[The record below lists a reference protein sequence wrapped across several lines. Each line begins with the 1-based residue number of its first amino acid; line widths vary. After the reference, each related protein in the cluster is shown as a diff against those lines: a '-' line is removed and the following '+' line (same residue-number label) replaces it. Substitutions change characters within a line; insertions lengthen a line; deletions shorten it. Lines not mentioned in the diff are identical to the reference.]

1 MAIKFKLIVF
11 LALLYESL
19 QWCLLKTYYELA
31 GSRINEVDWSPDG
44 NFIVTGSG
52 SKRVTVIS
60 FATSN
65 VVFFKTF
72 ATDVNT
78 AKFNRDGTLLAVG
91 RSGDDTIEM
100 YNVPLFTLNSTFR
113 AGHGNSATI
122 F

>member
-1 MAIKFKLIVF
+1 MAIMLKLIVF
-11 LALLYESL
+11 LALFCESL

-65 VVFFKTF
+65 VVFF
-72 ATDVNT
+72 
-78 AKFNRDGTLLAVG
+78 
-91 RSGDDTIEM
+91 
-100 YNVPLFTLNSTFR
+100 
-113 AGHGNSATI
+113 
-122 F
+122 